1 MTLAELEKT
10 LPSGFHDSA
19 LKSLSIDYERRTIRL
34 ELSLCVGDPHGPREQ
49 RDDVR
54 DALID
59 ISGVVFFGIDPPSP
73 SAGFDFNLPGEISI
87 VSSRETRS
95 IPGPTR
101 TVDAKLLDRIPADA
115 FAHSLF
121 VINWNSYMH
130 IAARGCTIKWLGVA
144 EHYEGPRQHFYPGET
159 IDQK

>member
-34 ELSLCVGDPHGPREQ
+34 EVSLCVGDPHGSREQ

-59 ISGVVFFGIDPPSP
+59 ISGVVFLGIDPPSP
-73 SAGFDFNLPGEISI
+73 AASYDFESPGEICV
-87 VSSRETRS
+87 VSGRETRS
-95 IPGPTR
+95 IPGPTK
-101 TVDAKLLDRIPADA
+101 TIDQKLLDRIPADA
-115 FAHSLF
+115 FSHSLF
-121 VINWNSYMH
+121 VINWNSYIH
-130 IAARGCTIKWLGVA
+130 IAARDCAIKWLGA
-144 EHYEGPRQHFYPGET
+144 TEHYEGPRQHFYPGET
-159 IDQK
+159 TDQK